1 VPTIR
6 TVGSSKAGVVVRTET
21 PPRRSPVLAIL
32 LAIVAG
38 GVLAVVLAL
47 VTARTGS
54 EALVT
59 GSILLAFGLGWALM
73 AWLTIRF
80 SGQPQ
85 RWLYLPAAALAG
97 VGALLA
103 QLQPGP
109 SIMDLLGWVWPVG
122 LAILAIWMLLRLR
135 RQLQG
140 VGRWLVGALVVVLL
154 AISVAGGY
162 MTVATRSPGAAGT
175 GQLVDVGGRRL
186 YLQCEGTGSP
196 VVILQA
202 GLGGD
207 STSWDHIR
215 PVIAG
220 KTTVCSYDRAGHGRS
235 DDAPAP
241 QDGDAIARDL
251 HDLLAKGGIAGP
263 YVVAAHSSGGPYIRV
278 FAGMY
283 PSDVLGMALIDPQP
297 ADAFTALPAYP
308 TTYDYLVLTSGLA
321 PSLARIGLLGPIF
334 GVAPTEATAAIAR
347 SQRDEFRVLPTAL
360 DQAAKVTSIGD
371 KPLIIVS
378 AGTGTL
384 QGWAE
389 AENAQLS
396 LSTNAAHRT
405 IARATH
411 DSLLDADSG
420 ASTQAIRD
428 VLAAVREGTPVR

>member
-1 VPTIR
+1 
-6 TVGSSKAGVVVRTET
+6 
-21 PPRRSPVLAIL
+21 
-32 LAIVAG
+32 
-38 GVLAVVLAL
+38 
-47 VTARTGS
+47 
-54 EALVT
+54 VT

-103 QLQPGP
+103 LLQPGP